1 MTEDENAHC
10 AALLRRGD
18 RDRWLASLFAPP
30 AARDA
35 LIAVA
40 AFNLELALVRER
52 IREPHMA
59 LLRLQWWRD
68 GLAAATAG
76 APTAHPVM
84 RALATPLA
92 ADPDLAIP
100 LAGIIDAREADIEE
114 LPFADPA
121 ALHAYAAASAGNV
134 NLASLRI
141 LAPRADAAAAHA
153 ARTLGT
159 AWALVGLLRAAPY
172 LAAQRRCLLPAIALG
187 HVGVDPEAWFS
198 GRAGSMARDV
208 VRETAQTAEALF
220 GGVARTALPRAAFA
234 LGAQRALGRWHLA
247 RLAQLDHDVFAPSWQ
262 GPTPSDAAR
271 VALAWLLRRW

>member
-18 RDRWLASLFAPP
+18 RDRWLTALFAPTD
-30 AARDA
+30 ARGA
-35 LIAVA
+35 LMAVA

-68 GLAAATAG
+68 GLAATTSG
-76 APTAHPVM
+76 ASTAHPVM
-84 RALATPLA
+84 RALAAPLA
-92 ADPDLAIP
+92 ADPGLAIP

-114 LPFADPA
+114 MPFADPA
-121 ALHAYAAASAGNV
+121 ELHAYAAASAGNV
-134 NLASLRI
+134 NVASLRI
-141 LAPRADAAAAHA
+141 LAPGADAAAEHV

-159 AWALVGLLRAAPY
+159 AWALVGLLRAAPH
-172 LAAQRRCLLPAIALG
+172 LAAQRRCPLPAIALAR
-187 HVGVDPEAWFS
+187 VGVDPEAWFS

-220 GGVARTALPRAAFA
+220 AGVVRAALPRAAFA
-234 LGAQRALGRWHLA
+234 LGAQRTLGRWHLA
-247 RLAQLDHDVFAPSWQ
+247 RLAQFDHDVFAPSWR

-271 VALAWLLRRW
+271 LALAWLLHRW